1 MNERSVILKIKKK
14 KVGEIRVVVNHANQ
28 SILYVEMEREKEM
41 RSVII
46 KMKIIRIDGEKCDVI
61 KNVSQWKLN
70 VEME

>member
-61 KNVSQWKLN
+61 KNVSQLKLN